1 MGPPKP
7 EGLRRSRVR
16 ARGCLYRYS
25 QHLRTETASAKR
37 MFTRRPGRRSM
48 SNWPWSWPCFPTLTL
63 EPPRSKLRG
72 KSRRSSSPPSPSQR
86 NCHPVVWAAVANQH
100 VSPRYEKQ
108 TNVGLQLVV
117 KMENYKFSNWECLRE
132 FEICPSHDAELCPWH
147 REIWHSAR
155 GSDWRKSNCLLFLP
169 YQAETVLWITQL
181 PTNKHY
187 KCIHQWKLGSITA
200 NIKAPSQWWS
210 MPKITGWRKDN

>member
-7 EGLRRSRVR
+7 EGLRRGRIR
-16 ARGCLYRYS
+16 ASGSLYRYP

-37 MFTRRPGRRSM
+37 MSTWSPGRRIM
-48 SNWPWSWPCFPTLTL
+48 SNWPRSWPCFPTLTPA
-63 EPPRSKLRG
+63 PPRSKLRG
-72 KSRRSSSPPSPSQR
+72 KSRRSSSPSPLQR

-100 VSPRYEKQ
+100 VSTRYEKQ
-108 TNVGLQLVV
+108 AYVGLQLVV

-155 GSDWRKSNCLLFLP
+155 GGGWL
-169 YQAETVLWITQL
+169 E
-181 PTNKHY
+181 
-187 KCIHQWKLGSITA
+187 
-200 NIKAPSQWWS
+200 NIKLPLVSTLPSWDS
-210 MPKITGWRKDN
+210 SGDHSATN